1 MHLNKKHT
9 PSFNFQ
15 NLENTIYASNAS
27 PTINSKTFLK
37 NVEEILPG
45 HSLTISE
52 NGKIIK
58 QKWWRTIDNLI
69 EVPSKH
75 IDKVEKFKDI
85 FFDACKIRMRSDV
98 NVATCLS
105 GGLDSSSIIS
115 TLHHLKSTQS
125 ISEKILSTNA
135 FILDYKDFNNL
146 DFNYAKEVL
155 NNTSIKSHTVELDV
169 NKITPDEII
178 KIIYYQEDF
187 TGHNGLGPWHIYKSI
202 KENDIKV
209 TIDGHGADELLGGY
223 DGYTYS
229 FLNESLSEKNLIKL
243 MNSLKLH

>member
-37 NVEEILPG
+37 NVEKFTR

-85 FFDACKIRMRSDV
+85 F
-98 NVATCLS
+98 
-105 GGLDSSSIIS
+105 
-115 TLHHLKSTQS
+115 
-125 ISEKILSTNA
+125 
-135 FILDYKDFNNL
+135 
-146 DFNYAKEVL
+146 
-155 NNTSIKSHTVELDV
+155 
-169 NKITPDEII
+169 
-178 KIIYYQEDF
+178 
-187 TGHNGLGPWHIYKSI
+187 
-202 KENDIKV
+202 
-209 TIDGHGADELLGGY
+209 
-223 DGYTYS
+223 
-229 FLNESLSEKNLIKL
+229 
-243 MNSLKLH
+243 